1 MSILTVV
8 AATIDARANNIPQI
22 KADDLL
28 PGILTTVYFIA
39 GASAIIVIVVAGIFY
54 SISQGQPDKIKRA
67 KEAILYSLVGLVIIM
82 MAFVITNF
90 IAGRF
95 N

>member
-1 MSILTVV
+1 MNI
-8 AATIDARANNIPQI
+8 ATFLAVTI
-22 KADDLL
+22 KASDVNVPKIEADALL
-28 PGILTTVYFIA
+28 PAILTTVYFAA
-39 GASAIIVIVVAGIFY
+39 GAAAIIVIVIAGIFY

-82 MAFVITNF
+82 VAFTITNF

-95 N
+95 V

>member
-1 MSILTVV
+1 MNIATFL
-8 AATIDARANNIPQI
+8 AATI
-22 KADDLL
+22 KASDINVPKIEAKDLL
-28 PGILTTVYFIA
+28 PGILTTVYFAA
-39 GASAIIVIVVAGIFY
+39 GAAAIIVIVIAGIFY

-82 MAFVITNF
+82 MAFTITNF

-95 N
+95 V